1 MDIEFQKIVNELFD
15 FTYSNSS
22 IRVPEKVGIEVGK
35 ILHTGLFREEH
46 EKFQFSFNYTE
57 DELSLI
63 KNFNQ
68 DFISKISSNIK
79 KSFLRMNDKLDLYSE
94 KIQFTDAELVYLT
107 SFLNK
112 IKMQKM
118 MLK

>member
-46 EKFQFSFNYTE
+46 EKFKFSF
-57 DELSLI
+57 
-63 KNFNQ
+63 K
-68 DFISKISSNIK
+68 
-79 KSFLRMNDKLDLYSE
+79 
-94 KIQFTDAELVYLT
+94 
-107 SFLNK
+107 
-112 IKMQKM
+112 
-118 MLK
+118 